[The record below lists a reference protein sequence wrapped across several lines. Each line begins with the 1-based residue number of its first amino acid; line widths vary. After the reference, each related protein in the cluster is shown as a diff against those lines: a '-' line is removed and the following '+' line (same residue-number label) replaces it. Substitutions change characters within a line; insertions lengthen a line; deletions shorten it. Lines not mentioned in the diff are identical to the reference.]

1 MVQRS
6 LSVLE
11 LAEANLDPEVFRR
24 AVPLSIFRIGSSAH
38 KLHASTEPTKRRFLH
53 PNPKT
58 RLPSTTSPATPKCDR
73 SIGPPPVPRAAPLL
87 RFLPLPR
94 HAHCESFSRYEDAI
108 AHFPRTG
115 DELTEPITFP
125 PSEFHTLLT
134 FFSSQR
140 VVGLFHPTDT
150 HGFTLQSFPLSRSR
164 CHLSMA
170 RALLS
175 LQTPV

>member
-11 LAEANLDPEVFRR
+11 PTEANPDPEVFRR

-38 KLHASTEPTKRRFLH
+38 KLHAPSEPTKRRFLH
-53 PNPKT
+53 PDPKT
-58 RLPSTTSPATPKCDR
+58 QLPSTTSPATPKCDR
-73 SIGPPPVPRAAPLL
+73 SIGSPPVPRAAPLL
-87 RFLPLPR
+87 RFRPLPR
-94 HAHCESFSRYEDAI
+94 RAHCESFSRHEDAI
-108 AHFPRTG
+108 AHFLRTG

-125 PSEFHTLLT
+125 PTEFLTLLT
-134 FFSSQR
+134 SFSSQR
-140 VVGLFHPTDT
+140 VVGLFRPTDT
-150 HGFTLQSFPLSRSR
+150 HGFTLQSLPLSRSR

-175 LQTPV
+175 LQTSM